1 MAKDQYLNRTQILRK
16 SNLSEPWIEK
26 EHPECNQPDSRAI
39 CRYLKAFSKT
49 GDHGDV
55 CLAHLFTYYDFDTGI
70 LGLAHIGKHE
80 GSSMGICAGGKRDE
94 NKAFLNTG
102 ENEFKLYFSFI
113 LLNIQLYFACFKG
126 S

>member
-1 MAKDQYLNRTQILRK
+1 MIDQYLNRTQILRK
-16 SNLSEPWIEK
+16 SDPEDPSIDA

-39 CRYLKAFSKT
+39 CRYLKQFSKT

-94 NKAFLNTG
+94 NNAFLNTG
-102 ENEFKLYFSFI
+102 ENEFKLYLEYCNVNSFVI
-113 LLNIQLYFACFKG
+113 VRIEN
-126 S
+126 